1 MSLNPCTRRVH
12 QSVLATVSFALFA
25 IACGT
30 TPVDGVQDTSIDVST
45 GDTTDA
51 TDAISAEDTSIDV
64 MLTDTAE
71 DSRSDAS
78 DTRVED
84 TRVEDTDPDTSDA
97 CPDPDAPHVSY
108 VARSADQC
116 AVVDFGCP
124 DGWTGFDDARCGC
137 GCMLT
142 DIACDPSKFLGT
154 SGLAEPLGL
163 GAYCDFLVTCSTFPL
178 EEGLG
183 RLVRAEFP
191 DASCADGRAIGCP
204 EGTVSSC
211 EAFIGQVDGDE
222 IIAACT
228 FSSSVLVSGL
238 LCGGDI

>member
-51 TDAISAEDTSIDV
+51 TDAISPDDTSLDV
-64 MLTDTAE
+64 MPTDTAE
-71 DSRSDAS
+71 DSSSDAS
-78 DTRVED
+78 DISAED
-84 TRVEDTDPDTSDA
+84 TEPDTSDT

-211 EAFIGQVDGDE
+211 EAYIEQADGDE
-222 IIAACT
+222 IVAACSL
-228 FSSSVLVSGL
+228 SSSMLVSGL
-238 LCGGDI
+238 LCGGDM